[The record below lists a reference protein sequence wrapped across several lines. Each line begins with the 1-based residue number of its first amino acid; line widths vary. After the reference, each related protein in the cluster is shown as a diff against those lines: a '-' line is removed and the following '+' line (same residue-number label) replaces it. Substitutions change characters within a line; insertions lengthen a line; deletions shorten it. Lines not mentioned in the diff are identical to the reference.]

1 MAEIH
6 YSLAGEGRGHAT
18 RARTLVEELREQHRV
33 TIHTFGDAYDMLAAL
48 YCGSEVE
55 VRRIPG
61 ARFRY
66 DRRGKLDLF
75 RTALANAGLVGGAR
89 GQIADMAR
97 RLERDGAEL
106 VLTDFEPLLP
116 RAARAAGLPVVAI
129 DHQSALAHGD
139 FSALRPALRRHAR
152 MLGAFVRAWVPA
164 PNLQISS
171 SFYVPPAREDA
182 LDVHFIGVL
191 LRRQLRDAT
200 PSLGEHLVAYLRRTP
215 SEEALD
221 ALARLD
227 VPVRLYGPSGVRA
240 RGALQPRAI
249 AEGGFI
255 DDLVSCSAVITTAG
269 NQLVGEALH
278 LGKPV
283 LAMPEPGNR
292 EQEINAWFLE
302 DTGAGRAT
310 TFDALGRA
318 ALDDFLAEGPRLRE
332 RAEALEVD
340 GTGAALQLI
349 EEATACV

>member
-1 MAEIH
+1 MADIH

-18 RARTLVEELREQHRV
+18 RARTLVEELRGQNRV
-33 TIHTFGDAYDMLAAL
+33 TLHTFGDAFDMLDAL
-48 YCGSEVE
+48 YRGTDVE

-66 DRRGKLDLF
+66 DRRGKLDLL
-75 RTALANAGLVGGAR
+75 RTACANAGLVGGAR
-89 GQIADMAR
+89 GRIAAMAR
-97 RLERDGAEL
+97 GLERDGAEV

-116 RAARAAGLPVVAI
+116 RAARVAGLPVVAI

-139 FSALRPALRRHAR
+139 FRALRPELRRHAR
-152 MLGAFVRAWVPA
+152 MLGAFVKAWVPA

-171 SFYVPPAREDA
+171 SFYVPPARRSA
-182 LDVHFIGVL
+182 RDVHFIGVL

-200 PSLGEHLVAYLRRTP
+200 PSHGDHVVAYLRRTP
-215 SEEALD
+215 RAEALD

-227 VPVRLYGPSGVRA
+227 VPVRLYGPTDVAA
-240 RGALQPRAI
+240 RGALQPQAI
-249 AEGGFI
+249 DEGGFL
-255 DDLVSCSAVITTAG
+255 DDLLSCSAVVTTAG

-310 TFDALGRA
+310 TFDAFGPDI
-318 ALDDFLAEGPRLRE
+318 LDDFLADGPALRA
-332 RAEALEVD
+332 RAEALHVD
-340 GTGAALQLI
+340 GTGAAMRLI
-349 EEATACV
+349 EEATACP